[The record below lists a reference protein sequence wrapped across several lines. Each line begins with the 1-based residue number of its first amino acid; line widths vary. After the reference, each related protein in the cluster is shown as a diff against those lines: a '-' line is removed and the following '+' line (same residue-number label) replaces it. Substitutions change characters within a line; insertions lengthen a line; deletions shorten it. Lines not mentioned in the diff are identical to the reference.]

1 MRRKHHM
8 AIIANKRSIMTL
20 YSGALDIYSHRVRIV
35 LAEKGVSV
43 DVINVDSNDK
53 TISTQMEEL
62 NALNPYG
69 SLPTLVDRE
78 LVLYDANI
86 IMEYLDERFP
96 HPPLMPVYPVARA
109 KTRLMIYRI
118 DREWGELVRKI
129 EKGKAAEAQ
138 AAAKELRGY
147 LIKLAPVFASSAFFL
162 NEEFTLVDCCLAPI
176 LWRLPAWGITLPP
189 SEAKSI
195 IKYSERVFARDS
207 FQASLTEAEQDLR
220 KLSEAETA

>member
-1 MRRKHHM
+1 M

-20 YSGALDIYSHRVRIV
+20 YSSATDVFSHRVRIV
-35 LAEKGVSV
+35 LAEKSVSA
-43 DVINVDSNDK
+43 DVVNTNTPEK
-53 TISTQMEEL
+53 MEDLLE
-62 NALNPYG
+62 LNPYG
-69 SLPTLVDRE
+69 TTPTLVDRD
-78 LVLYDANI
+78 LVLYNANI

-118 DREWGELVRKI
+118 DREWGELIHKI
-129 EKGKAAEAQ
+129 EHGKAAEAQ

-147 LIKLAPVFASSAFFL
+147 LVKLAPVFNSSAFFM
-162 NEEFTLVDCCLAPI
+162 NEEFSLIDCCIAPI

-189 SEAKSI
+189 EAKAVQ
-195 IKYSERVFARDS
+195 KYAERMFARDS

-220 KLSEAETA
+220 KAMKREETV

>member
-1 MRRKHHM
+1 M
-8 AIIANKRSIMTL
+8 AVIANKRSIMTL

-43 DVINVDSNDK
+43 EVINTDISDK
-53 TISTQMEEL
+53 DKLEDLLE
-62 NALNPYG
+62 LNPYG
-69 SLPTLVDRE
+69 SSPTLVDRE

-118 DREWGELVRKI
+118 DREWGDLVRII
-129 EKGKAAEAQ
+129 EKGKPADVQ
-138 AAAKELRGY
+138 AASKELRNY
-147 LIKLAPVFASSAFFL
+147 LIKLAPVFNSSAYFL
-162 NEEFTLVDCCLAPI
+162 NEDFSLVDCCIAPI

-189 SEAKSI
+189 EAKAVN
-195 IKYSERVFARDS
+195 KYAERIFARDS
-207 FQASLTEAEQDLR
+207 FQASLTEAEQDLV
-220 KLSEAETA
+220 KTAKIEIA

>member
-1 MRRKHHM
+1 
-8 AIIANKRSIMTL
+8 MTL
-20 YSGALDIYSHRVRIV
+20 YSGALDIFSHRVRIV

-43 DVINVDSNDK
+43 DVINTDSNDK
-53 TISTQMEEL
+53 LEDLLE
-62 NALNPYG
+62 LNPYG
-69 SLPTLVDRE
+69 STPTLVDRE

-129 EKGKAAEAQ
+129 EMGKPADVQ
-138 AAAKELRGY
+138 VAAKELRNY
-147 LIKLAPVFASSAFFL
+147 LVKLAPVFNSSAFFL
-162 NEEFTLVDCCLAPI
+162 NEEFSLVDCCIAPI

-189 SEAKSI
+189 EAKAI
-195 IKYSERVFARDS
+195 HKYAERMFARDS

-220 KLSEAETA
+220 KAVKTETA

>member
-1 MRRKHHM
+1 M
-8 AIIANKRSIMTL
+8 AIVANKRSIMTL
-20 YSGALDIYSHRVRIV
+20 YSSPLDILSHRVRIV

-43 DVINVDSNDK
+43 DVVNTNSNDK
-53 TISTQMEEL
+53 LEDLLE
-62 NALNPYG
+62 LNPYG
-69 SLPTLVDRE
+69 TTPTLVDRE

-118 DREWGELVRKI
+118 DREWSDLVRAI
-129 EKGKAAEAQ
+129 ETGKPADVQ
-138 AAAKELRGY
+138 VAAKDLRNY
-147 LIKLAPVFASSAFFL
+147 LVKLAPVFNSSAFFL
-162 NEEFTLVDCCLAPI
+162 NEEFSLVDCCIAPI

-189 SEAKSI
+189 EAKAVN
-195 IKYSERVFARDS
+195 KYAERMFARDS

-220 KLSEAETA
+220 KVKVDEIA